1 MADPILSDIDRDKGT
16 AVVDG
21 KSMSDEIR
29 EDGGTAGPSLD
40 DVLLAGFILLLN
52 LLEELRIAIRSFL

>member
-40 DVLLAGFILLLN
+40 DVLLTGFILLLN

>member
-29 EDGGTAGPSLD
+29 EDGGTAGPRLD